1 MIRLE
6 IKNCHNILTEKKQKC
21 QHYHLENLK
30 NMHIL
35 QAKKY
40 CILIKN
46 KQQNKQSLHI
56 LRQEKLLKNKQKRL
70 KSNEENKQLLLQNE
84 RLVALANEDDH
95 KDGHKSIYKEV
106 FDKLFKEKFDEIK

>member
-1 MIRLE
+1 M
-6 IKNCHNILTEKKQKC
+6 N
-21 QHYHLENLK
+21 
-30 NMHIL
+30 IL

-46 KQQNKQSLHI
+46 KQQNQQILHI

-84 RLVALANEDDH
+84 RLVTLTNEDDH
-95 KDGHKSIYKEV
+95 KDDHKNIYKEV
-106 FDKLFKEKFDEIK
+106 FDKLVKEKFDEIKELTYEKDYDYLTYCLTGNND